1 MEYNDIVQF
10 SGIFG
15 LLLFITL
22 FGAVLY
28 WVLKP
33 GAKERFEADAQIPLK
48 ED

>member
-1 MEYNDIVQF
+1 MEYHDVAHYA
-10 SGIFG
+10 GTFG
-15 LLLFITL
+15 LVLFMVL
-22 FGAVLY
+22 FGLVLY

>member
-1 MEYNDIVQF
+1 MEYNDVVQL
-10 SGIFG
+10 SGTFG

-22 FGAVLY
+22 FGLVLY
-28 WVLKP
+28 WVLRP